1 MLKKIFQHCGL
12 DGLNKE
18 EKFPEN
24 FFPVPEKYIIY
35 QTGSEKKSQ
44 IYDYSPEVV
53 SIISKE
59 LSLFNIQVVQVGDS
73 SDPLVPNSIDLR
85 SQLTI
90 RQLAYLIKNS
100 KLCITSN
107 ILTAKLCRVYK
118 KHLIL
123 LGSNFPSKILKPDFS
138 NVTYIEPEL
147 KTVKWNYK
155 QDEWP
160 KNINN
165 IKPETIAKTI
175 LEKLNIANSVNYKTL
190 YIGDK
195 YGPRFLNFIPDK
207 SFPKELINNVFNY
220 RLDICDNAQYLPYA
234 TKVSKID
241 ITTKASFHLDS
252 LNIENIKSIIYFCD
266 KNIDVDFIKE
276 CISKLINIGVIC
288 EDEDHLNEAR
298 FKCLGICTVYKKI
311 IEKPLDI
318 LETRDTFF
326 KCNRVYIGNNKTYA
340 SIYHYK
346 KDLELKSSISELNE
360 VFINDKDF
368 LENKD
373 YTLIFKNESQ

>member
-12 DGLNKE
+12 DELKKE
-18 EKFPEN
+18 ENFPEN
-24 FFPVPEKYIIY
+24 FFPVPKKYIIY

-44 IYDYSPEVV
+44 IYDYSPEVL

-59 LSLFNIQVVQVGDS
+59 LSLLNIEVVQVGDL

-118 KHLIL
+118 KDLIL
-123 LGSNFPSKILKPDFS
+123 LGSNFPSKMIKPDFDK
-138 NVTYIEPEL
+138 VLYIGSEL
-147 KTVKWNYK
+147 KTAKWNYK

-160 KNINN
+160 KNINH
-165 IKPETIAKTI
+165 IKPEIVAKAI
-175 LEKLNIANSVNYKTL
+175 LQKLNIDSNINYKTL

-195 YGPRFLNFIPDK
+195 YGPRFLNFIPDNI
-207 SFPKELINNVFNY
+207 FPKELAGNVFNF
-220 RLDICDNAQYLPYA
+220 RLDIVNNPQYLPYA
-234 TKVSKID
+234 SKVSHID
-241 ITTKASFHLDS
+241 ITTKTSFDLS
-252 LNIENIKSIIYFCD
+252 NLNIANIKSIIYFCD
-266 KNIDVDFIKE
+266 KDVDIIFIKK
-276 CISKLINIGVIC
+276 CVSKLINICVIC
-288 EDEDHLNEAR
+288 EDEEALNEVR
-298 FKCLGICTVYKKI
+298 FKCLGICTIYKKI
-311 IEKPLDI
+311 KEKELDI
-318 LETRDTFF
+318 LETGDTFF
-326 KCNRVYIGNNKTYA
+326 KCNRVYIGNNKTYS

-346 KDLELKSSISELNE
+346 NDLELTSPILRLDNS
-360 VFINDKDF
+360 FINDKDF

>member
-18 EKFPEN
+18 ENFPEN
-24 FFPVPEKYIIY
+24 FFPSPEKYIIY

-53 SIISKE
+53 SIISQE
-59 LSLFNIQVVQVGDS
+59 LSLLDIQIVQVGDL
-73 SDPLVPNSIDLR
+73 SDPQIPNAIDLR
-85 SQLTI
+85 NRLTI

-100 KLCITSN
+100 ILCVSPN

-118 KHLIL
+118 KDLIL
-123 LGSNFPSKILKPDFS
+123 LGSNFPSKMIKPDF
-138 NVTYIEPEL
+138 NKVIYIEPEL
-147 KTVKWNYK
+147 KTSRWNYK
-155 QDEWP
+155 QEEWP

-165 IKPETIAKTI
+165 IKPEIIAKAI
-175 LEKLNIANSVNYKTL
+175 LEKLGIGNTVNCKTL

-195 YGPRFLNFIPDK
+195 YGPRLLNFIPDK
-207 SFPKELINNVFNY
+207 DFPRELVNNVFNF
-220 RLDICDNAQYLPYA
+220 RLDVCNNSQYLAYA
-234 TKVSKID
+234 SKVSKID
-241 ITTKASFHLDS
+241 ITTKTPFDLRHLN
-252 LNIENIKSIIYFCD
+252 LANVKSIIYFCD
-266 KNIDVDFIKE
+266 KDVDTSFIKE
-276 CISKLINIGVIC
+276 CISKLITLLVIC
-288 EDEDHLNEAR
+288 ENKESLNDAR

-326 KCNRVYIGNNKTYA
+326 KCNRVYIGNGKAYA
-340 SIYHYK
+340 SLYHYK
-346 KDLELKSSISELNE
+346 NDLELKSNISELSNT
-360 VFINDKDF
+360 FINDKDF

-373 YTLIFKNESQ
+373 YILIFKNES

>member
-12 DGLNKE
+12 DEIRKE
-18 EKFPEN
+18 ENFPEN
-24 FFPVPEKYIIY
+24 FFPVPDKYIIY

-44 IYDYSPEVV
+44 IYDYSPEVI
-53 SIISKE
+53 SIVSKE
-59 LSLFNIQVVQVGDS
+59 LSLLNIQIVQVGDS
-73 SDPLVPNSIDLR
+73 NDPSVPNSIDLR

-118 KHLIL
+118 KDLIL
-123 LGSNFPSKILKPDFS
+123 LGSNFPSKMIKPDFDK
-138 NVTYIEPEL
+138 VLYIEPEL
-147 KTVKWNYK
+147 KTPKWNYK
-155 QDEWP
+155 QEEWP
-160 KNINN
+160 KNINH
-165 IKPETIAKTI
+165 IKPEIVAKAI
-175 LEKLNIANSVNYKTL
+175 LEKLNIGNSINYKTL

-207 SFPKELINNVFNY
+207 SFPKELINNVFNF
-220 RLDICDNAQYLPYA
+220 RLDICDNVQYLPYA
-234 TKVSKID
+234 SNVSQID
-241 ITTKASFHLDS
+241 ITTKTPFDLSN
-252 LNIENIKSIIYFCD
+252 LNLANIKSIIYFCNKD
-266 KNIDVDFIKE
+266 IDVSFIKE
-276 CISKLINIGVIC
+276 CISKLINIGIIC
-288 EDEDHLNEAR
+288 EDEESLNEAR

-311 IEKPLDI
+311 KEKPLDI

-346 KDLELKSSISELNE
+346 NDLELKSSISELNQS
-360 VFINDKDF
+360 FINDNDF

>member
-1 MLKKIFQHCGL
+1 MLKKIFQHCGI
-12 DGLNKE
+12 DKKSKE
-18 EKFPEN
+18 ENFPEN
-24 FFPVPEKYIIY
+24 FFPAPEKYIIY
-35 QTGSEKKSQ
+35 QTGSEKRSQ
-44 IYDYSPEVV
+44 IYDYSSEVL

-59 LSLFNIQVVQVGDS
+59 LSLFNIELVQVGDT
-73 SDPLVPNSIDLR
+73 SDPVVPNSIDFR
-85 SQLTI
+85 GQLTV

-118 KHLIL
+118 KDLIL
-123 LGSNFPSKILKPDFS
+123 LGSNFPSKMIKPDFDK
-138 NVTYIEPEL
+138 VVYIEPEL

-155 QDEWP
+155 QEEWP
-160 KNINN
+160 KNVNN
-165 IKPETIAKTI
+165 IKPEIVAKAI
-175 LEKLNIANSVNYKTL
+175 LDKLGIDSAINYKTL

-207 SFPKELINNVFNY
+207 NFPKELANNVFNF
-220 RLDICDNAQYLPYA
+220 RLDICDNPQYLPYA
-234 TKVSKID
+234 TSVSKVD
-241 ITTKASFHLDS
+241 ITTKTPFDLTNLDT
-252 LNIENIKSIIYFCD
+252 NNIKSVIYFCD
-266 KNIDVDFIKE
+266 KNVDINFVKD
-276 CISKLINIGVIC
+276 CVSKLINIGIVC
-288 EDEDHLNEAR
+288 ENEEDLSEAR
-298 FKCLGICTVYKKI
+298 FKCLGICTVYKKV

-318 LETRDTFF
+318 LETGDMFF

-346 KDLELKSSISELNE
+346 NDIELKSGIVKLDQS
-360 VFINDKDF
+360 FINDKDF

>member
-12 DGLNKE
+12 DQLKKE
-18 EKFPEN
+18 ENFPEN
-24 FFPVPEKYIIY
+24 FFPVPNKYIIY

-44 IYDYSPEVV
+44 IYDYSPEVL

-59 LSLFNIQVVQVGDS
+59 LSLLNIEIVQVGDL

-118 KHLIL
+118 KDLIL
-123 LGSNFPSKILKPDFS
+123 LGSNFPSKMIKPDFDE
-138 NVTYIEPEL
+138 VLYIEPEL
-147 KTVKWNYK
+147 KTAKWNYK
-155 QDEWP
+155 QEEWP
-160 KNINN
+160 KNINH
-165 IKPETIAKTI
+165 IKPEIVAKAI
-175 LEKLNIANSVNYKTL
+175 LQKLGISNAINYKTL

-195 YGPRFLNFIPDK
+195 YGPRFLNFIPDNI
-207 SFPKELINNVFNY
+207 FPKELASNVFNF
-220 RLDICDNAQYLPYA
+220 RLDIVNNPQYLPYA
-234 TKVSKID
+234 SKVSQID
-241 ITTKASFHLDS
+241 ITTKTSFDLS
-252 LNIENIKSIIYFCD
+252 KLNIANIKSIIYFCD
-266 KNIDVDFIKE
+266 KDIDINFVKE
-276 CISKLINIGVIC
+276 CISKLINIGIIC
-288 EDEDHLNEAR
+288 EDEEALNEVR

-311 IEKPLDI
+311 KEKPLDI

-326 KCNRVYIGNNKTYA
+326 KCNRVYISNNKTYA

-346 KDLELKSSISELNE
+346 NDLELTSSVVKLDDS
-360 VFINDKDF
+360 FINDKDF

>member
-1 MLKKIFQHCGL
+1 MLRKIFQHCGL
-12 DGLNKE
+12 DEVKKE
-18 EKFPEN
+18 ENFPEN
-24 FFPVPEKYIIY
+24 FFPSPEKYIIY

-44 IYDYSPEVV
+44 IYDYSPEVL
-53 SIISKE
+53 SIIWKE
-59 LSLFNIQVVQVGDS
+59 LSLLNIQVVQVGDL
-73 SDPLVPNSIDLR
+73 SDPIVPNSIDLR

-100 KLCITSN
+100 KLCVTSN

-118 KHLIL
+118 KDLIL
-123 LGSNFPSKILKPDFS
+123 LGGNFPSKMVKPDFDK
-138 NVTYIEPEL
+138 VLYIEPEL

-155 QDEWP
+155 QEEWP

-165 IKPETIAKTI
+165 IKPEIVAKAI
-175 LEKLNIANSVNYKTL
+175 LQKLGIDSNINYKTL

-207 SFPKELINNVFNY
+207 SFPKELSNNVFNF
-220 RLDICDNAQYLPYA
+220 RLDIHNNTQYLPYA
-234 TKVSKID
+234 TSVAKID
-241 ITTKASFHLDS
+241 ITTKTPFD
-252 LNIENIKSIIYFCD
+252 LNNLNVDNIKSVIYFCN
-266 KNIDVDFIKE
+266 KDVDVNFIKN

-288 EDEDHLNEAR
+288 QEDEALNEVR

-311 IEKPLDI
+311 KEKELDI

-326 KCNRVYIGNNKTYA
+326 KCNRVYIGNDKTYA

-346 KDLELKSSISELNE
+346 HDLELKSPIVELDNS
-360 VFINDKDF
+360 FLNDEDF